1 MPHRSHK
8 IFGGAALRMG
18 VRLVAITAIVA
29 ARFAA
34 AAPAPA
40 LVDDGV
46 VKTASCI
53 VSDNTPAA
61 DSCNDIYGLIK
72 KQGPYTYGN
81 DAPYHNSTSTS
92 STLIITLTS
101 TNATTKTDVEPS
113 LSGSTPMLSA
123 TTVTTPYSTLHA
135 QTTTDSCNFIQLSP
149 IVDGQTNAATSNG
162 TQSSL
167 TSTTNRASSPTSEWN
182 NTSTPDDQSPST
194 QLPIFTTTLPHTVV
208 TTTIWY
214 SASNSEEFTGTETVT
229 KTPYITI
236 TKRTTTTLS
245 SASEAPAIGI
255 TTIKTNPSPAM
266 STHTQTEAT
275 GNTIS
280 AADITTSEVITIA
293 IMQTVFPIPTRSTT
307 IECTEPT
314 MTGYDSVALV
324 SHSLATVRS
333 TLIITVTSGDL
344 VPSVDVSAAGATAET
359 STTMSVVAS
368 GTETTSTNVGTTHE
382 TPSAVINST
391 LLLITITIPLATTS
405 HTPYPVS
412 NTASGSAAFGNS
424 TSGVTVGIAVTA
436 PANVTVE
443 GTTKQTGSAHMP
455 NAHLTDSAGTA
466 YPTNTTSP
474 TGSGAGSGKKR
485 PVQIFWG
492 DSDGGCSSTCVIL
505 LVMIFSLVV

>member
-1 MPHRSHK
+1 MSHRSHK

-29 ARFAA
+29 ARFAT

-40 LVDDGV
+40 LVYDGV
-46 VKTASCI
+46 VKTASCL
-53 VSDNTPAA
+53 VSDNTPAE

-113 LSGSTPMLSA
+113 LSGSIPMLSA
-123 TTVTTPYSTLHA
+123 TTVTTSYGTLHA

-149 IVDGQTNAATSNG
+149 IVDGPTNAAT
-162 TQSSL
+162 
-167 TSTTNRASSPTSEWN
+167 RASSSTSNWN

-194 QLPIFTTTLPHTVV
+194 QLPIFTTTFPHTVV

-245 SASEAPAIGI
+245 SASETPAIGI
-255 TTIKTNPSPAM
+255 TTIKANPSPAM
-266 STHTQTEAT
+266 PTHTQTEAT

-280 AADITTSEVITIA
+280 AADITTSEVITITV
-293 IMQTVFPIPTRSTT
+293 MQTVSPIPTRSTT
-307 IECTEPT
+307 TECTEPT

-333 TLIITVTSGDL
+333 TLIITVASGDL
-344 VPSVDVSAAGATAET
+344 VPSMDVSAAGATAET
-359 STTMSVVAS
+359 STTMSVAAS

-391 LLLITITIPLATTS
+391 FLLITITIPLATTP

-424 TSGVTVGIAVTA
+424 TSGVTVGITVTA

-443 GTTKQTGSAHMP
+443 GTTKHTGSAHMP
-455 NAHLTDSAGTA
+455 DAHLTDSAGTA
-466 YPTNTTSP
+466 YPTNTTGP
-474 TGSGAGSGKKR
+474 IGSGAGSGKKR

-505 LVMIFSLVV
+505 LVMIFSLVL